1 MNLKMKDVISFGS
14 VLLLKNIIMKKL
26 KIYPY
31 VGHAA
36 FPYSTK
42 LEMVKITPE
51 EAMTLD
57 RYSLPDFEDWTARF
71 EPDRWLKEAEFY
83 KGYLAVRYG
92 SDAIVVEMNGII
104 HKVPAAEAETC
115 TNASLA
121 KSIREGKMWRIVY
134 PLINGAVCEGT
145 FVIVK
150 NLADYAFDEVV
161 AYIRSFS
168 GELKDVEAKAFNKV
182 LHDKLT
188 AGLLSYDHVIEVT
201 AEEDRVLQVCL
212 MRRMYESYFKP
223 VL

>member
-1 MNLKMKDVISFGS
+1 
-14 VLLLKNIIMKKL
+14 MKKL

-31 VGHAA
+31 AGHAA

-57 RYSLPDFEDWTARF
+57 KYSLPYFEDWTARF

-83 KGYLAVRYG
+83 NGYLAVRYG
-92 SDAIVVEMNGII
+92 SSAIVVEMNGII

-115 TNASLA
+115 TNACEA
-121 KSIREGKMWRIVY
+121 ETIREGKSWRIVY
-134 PLINGAVCEGT
+134 PLPNGAVREGK

-161 AYIRSFS
+161 LYIRSLS
-168 GELKDVEAKAFNKV
+168 GELKDVEPKAFNKT

-188 AGLLSYDHVIEVT
+188 AGFLSYDRVIEVT